1 MIITLKGADF
11 STNNIGTLSTWAI
24 SRVLGNGATYSG
36 SSYVEKGVA
45 LNATITIAND
55 YEISSAGVTVTMG
68 GAAVTSGIT
77 VNGNTIT
84 ISIASVTGNVVI
96 KVPTVNINTGETS
109 DLDSATSTFIAAASI
124 TESAMI
130 SKLDTLVKSL
140 KSNNLWDKID
150 ALYPCVGTTF
160 NQMSY
165 NLKDPTTYQLSCSG
179 TPTIVANDSMY
190 HATAQIKSDYPTTI
204 PDSDFHVLGAS
215 GTKRSELANGAT
227 FFSIGPTCEGGLY
240 GGVLTLVSASSVTL
254 RTTSQDTWKAT
265 TAIDG
270 DGLLIA
276 SLTSGIVY
284 NGADLGATKT
294 GTPSI
299 TSWTGGVDK
308 HLNHNCFNSSTKD
321 YEAGHTN
328 SPYKV
333 RMSGFGKA
341 LTTEEMI
348 KYSQILNAFKSM
360 Y

>member
-11 STNNIGTLSTWAI
+11 SINNIGTLSTWAI

-36 SSYVEKGVA
+36 SSYVDKGAA

-55 YEISSAGVTVTMG
+55 YKISSAGVTVTMG

-124 TESAMI
+124 TDTIMI
-130 SKLDTLVKSL
+130 SRLDTLVKSL
-140 KSNNLWDKID
+140 KSNNLWDKIE

-165 NLKDPTTYQLSCSG
+165 NLKDPTTYRLACSG

-190 HATAQIKSDYPTTI
+190 HATAQIVSDTPTRTN
-204 PDSDFHVLGAS
+204 SDLHLMGCS
-215 GTKRSELANGAT
+215 GTPRTELNNKY
-227 FFSIGPTCEGGLY
+227 IMPVPTCKGGTDSTKGVMLMYADSYIVFRTLTNDNWTYKAAEGN
-240 GGVLTLVSASSVTL
+240 VTP
-254 RTTSQDTWKAT
+254 
-265 TAIDG
+265 DG
-270 DGLLIA
+270 TGITIA

-284 NGADLGATKT
+284 NGADLGATKS
-294 GTPSI
+294 GTPSVSAWDSEGFI
-299 TSWTGGVDK
+299 HNGANSGTVSGA
-308 HLNHNCFNSSTKD
+308 LNYPQKT
-321 YEAGHTN
+321 
-328 SPYKV
+328 
-333 RMSGFGKA
+333 RLSGFGHA
-341 LTTEEMI
+341 LTVAEMQ
-348 KYSQILNAFKSM
+348 KYSEILNDFKSV